1 MRLGKDVVRCVYA
14 GMTGP
19 ALFVAAT
26 LFMHGVQPELSVLND
41 AVSYYMNGPFGW
53 VLGFGLIAI
62 GTGSLALWLAV
73 RRVHLKSAAGQAA
86 LVVWAIGAIVGGI
99 FPPDPRGSWDK
110 PPSISGMIHA
120 NTAMVALLALPVAAL
135 LLSKR
140 IAATSGSRAIQR
152 ALRALGIASL
162 ATAVIFFA
170 SLAPVF
176 AGGPPYLLGLSERV
190 LLLVY
195 VAWLTVAALA
205 VRGCLRPEER

>member
-1 MRLGKDVVRCVYA
+1 
-14 GMTGP
+14 
-19 ALFVAAT
+19 
-26 LFMHGVQPELSVLND
+26 
-41 AVSYYMNGPFGW
+41 
-53 VLGFGLIAI
+53 
-62 GTGSLALWLAV
+62 
-73 RRVHLKSAAGQAA
+73 
-86 LVVWAIGAIVGGI
+86 
-99 FPPDPRGSWDK
+99 
-110 PPSISGMIHA
+110 MIHA